1 MKHIATFFLFTLFC
15 YGQNDKKMYNEHL
28 SFGDNIEAETSAKDD
43 IKNNNIFIYLN
54 GGLTPIFYPNDKS
67 FEERYS
73 IKFYEEGCIGS
84 EFSIYYNF
92 IIYEYLSKTF
102 GNKWITEIRN
112 DAIGFK
118 EWKKR
123 TNKPITK

>member
-1 MKHIATFFLFTLFC
+1 MK
-15 YGQNDKKMYNEHL
+15 
-28 SFGDNIEAETSAKDD
+28 KDV
-43 IKNNNIFIYLN
+43 
-54 GGLTPIFYPNDKS
+54 
-67 FEERYS
+67 
-73 IKFYEEGCIGS
+73 IGS